1 MRPGYVWVLLLA
13 VLIVF
18 WTSVIHLAFLWQA

>member
-13 VLIVF
+13 ILIAF
-18 WTSVIHLAFLWQA
+18 WSYVIELAFVWQA

>member
-13 VLIVF
+13 MLIAF
-18 WTSVIHLAFLWQA
+18 WSYVIELAMTWQA